1 MLDTVARMRRRTS
14 PLPRPRRAALAL
26 ALAAL
31 AAAFALAGCAPGANA
46 PAPRPAPPPAAPRG
60 TAAPAPRP
68 RPAAGYVARRDSL
81 PPADSTLLAGRRI
94 AIDPGHG
101 GFFRGCLGVNG
112 LTEAEV
118 NLAVALDLRALL
130 AARGA
135 TVFMTRTTDR
145 DFLTRSDSTLKSDL
159 AERARLANAFRP
171 DLFVSIH
178 HNADPGGLHDV
189 NETQTY
195 YQLGDEGPSYDAGA
209 DVHRALVRNLGIET
223 QKLLPGNFS
232 VVRNSEAP
240 ALLTES
246 SYLTNP
252 DVEAKLATP
261 EARALEAEALLVG
274 IARFFARKAPAI
286 ERFGLDASCPICPSY
301 PLTRGLPTLT
311 ARVRGTFDEVE
322 LVVDGTR
329 VAPNVAG
336 DSLWWTPPSPLVS
349 GGHAAQL
356 AVRLAGEGGSRRV
369 PLAFRCDKGVERLE
383 ADVAGDGFV
392 PDGGTIALRVR
403 AYDADGLPAIGESTS
418 LRVRATH
425 ARPAD
430 TVLVLHDGV
439 AWGYFTHVPNPH
451 RYDATFRI
459 AREPV
464 ARDSEGAHLPPD
476 VVARSFAEPVGSRRL
491 GAHGG
496 FVLQMPPSTPL
507 RDAPGT
513 SGARPAVTWITR
525 DGFATLR
532 ADSSGRLAIP
542 RVPGYRAWGED
553 GTWPPRFVAIAGGA
567 LVGRRIVLDPEGGG
581 DDAGG
586 TGPSGTRA
594 ATVNLDVARALA
606 SMLRAAGAEVLLTR
620 EGDAAV
626 SEVERVQRAEAFRAD
641 RYLRIGHAASAPM
654 AGHYFASVGG
664 RRWAARVAD
673 ACRELGIADSL
684 PVREAAK
691 YALTQ
696 ASATALYVTLAR
708 IDSSASE
715 AALLEPGAV
724 RREAYALWL
733 SLAREFAPESRWNVE
748 RLVVRDAGG
757 APMPHTLVTLGGAL
771 VLAADAD
778 GTVRFART
786 EPGPLEVV
794 TEDSRTAARTLLLDS
809 APRPSSDAR

>member
-1 MLDTVARMRRRTS
+1 MLVTVARMRRRTS

-31 AAAFALAGCAPGANA
+31 AAAFMLAGCAPRAHA
-46 PAPRPAPPPAAPRG
+46 PSPKPPAPPASPR
-60 TAAPAPRP
+60 TAAAPAPLP

-130 AARGA
+130 VARGA
-135 TVFMTRTTDR
+135 TVFLTRSTDR

-159 AERARLANAFRP
+159 AERSRLANAFRP

-178 HNADPGGLHDV
+178 HNADPGGAHSV

-232 VVRNSEAP
+232 VVRHSEAP

-261 EARALEAEALLVG
+261 EARELEAEALLVG
-274 IARFFARKAPAI
+274 IARFFARKAPVVESVWVEPRADQPAAASNERAPGRHAI
-286 ERFGLDASCPICPSY
+286 H
-301 PLTRGLPTLT
+301 
-311 ARVRGTFDEVE
+311 ARVHGRFDDVR
-322 LVVDGTR
+322 VRVDGAD
-329 VAPNVAG
+329 VPADVAG
-336 DSLWWTPPSPLVS
+336 DAVTALLESPLAI
-349 GGHAAQL
+349 GTHEAAVT
-356 AVRLAGEGGSRRV
+356 ARLAGEGTSRTRTLDFDV
-369 PLAFRCDKGVERLE
+369 RKSASVVLR
-383 ADVAGDGFV
+383 ADVPSADATPSRGAI
-392 PDGGTIALRVR
+392 PLRVR
-403 AYDADGLPAIGESTS
+403 VLDIDGVPRPDSARVHVRVVWPAT
-418 LRVRATH
+418 
-425 ARPAD
+425 
-430 TVLVLHDGV
+430 LVPRETTIVAHDGI
-439 AWGYFTHVPNPH
+439 AWAYYRLP
-451 RYDATFRI
+451 
-459 AREPV
+459 
-464 ARDSEGAHLPPD
+464 GA
-476 VVARSFAEPVGSRRL
+476 V
-491 GAHGG
+491 
-496 FVLQMPPSTPL
+496 PL
-507 RDAPGT
+507 RQPLRWSLTGGEHADESADPVVTTANPLELDRPGERTGFALAMPSGARLRGAPGT
-513 SGARPAVTWITR
+513 SGFAPAVTWINR
-525 DGFATLR
+525 DGFVAVR
-532 ADSSGRLAIP
+532 AESSGAARVPRLA
-542 RVPGYRAWGED
+542 GYRTWGED
-553 GTWPPRFVAIAGGA
+553 GAWPPRLVAIASGA
-567 LVGRRIVLDPEGGG
+567 LFGRRVVLDPEGGG

-626 SEVERVQRAEAFRAD
+626 SDVERVQRAEAFRAD
-641 RYLRIGHAASAPM
+641 RYLRIGHAATAPM

-664 RRWAARVAD
+664 GRWAARVAE
-673 ACRELGIADSL
+673 ACRELGLADSL
-684 PVREAAK
+684 AVREAAK

-708 IDSSASE
+708 VDSTASE
-715 AALLEPGAV
+715 AALLQPGTV

-733 SLAREFAPESRWNVE
+733 SLAREFAPESHWNVE

-757 APMPHTLVTLGGAL
+757 APLPHALVTLGGAL

-794 TEDSRTAARTLLLDS
+794 TDDSRTAARTLLLDS